1 MRFRTR
7 HSTTLLLLS
16 LTVGAGLQTA
26 QTDSPA
32 EAVAV
37 VNGSPITEAE
47 YGSYLIETVGKR
59 PLRGLVNR
67 KLAVAE
73 AERLGIQIEESAV
86 QAAFDEIWST
96 LLERWQGDETKAKA
110 ELERQGFT
118 AATYRRL
125 VEGSRRHELIVDAIC
140 RATREV
146 TQEAIRKRF
155 ENEYGPDGKR
165 VEVRH
170 IFLASSRI
178 EAELR
183 ESTSKEPT
191 PASIRAEL
199 DRRITELLANLKSG
213 ADFEALVRV
222 HSHDTRTHAHG
233 GKLTPEAV
241 SVLGDTFHGAV
252 RSAAVGLPAGPVF
265 TANGAHLIEVTSRV
279 TTRFEDV
286 QEQLAEQLKN
296 APADHAERGSL
307 ENRLFG
313 AAQIEGL

>member
-1 MRFRTR
+1 MSSRTR
-7 HSTTLLLLS
+7 QSTVLLLLS
-16 LTVGAGLQTA
+16 LIVGLGLQTA
-26 QTDSPA
+26 QSDSPA
-32 EAVAV
+32 DSIAT
-37 VNGSPITEAE
+37 VNGSAISEAE

-59 PLRGLVNR
+59 PLRGLINR
-67 KLAVAE
+67 KLAAAE
-73 AERLGIQIEESAV
+73 AEKLGIEIEDSAV

-96 LLERWQGDETKAKA
+96 LLERWQGDETKAKV

-118 AATYRRL
+118 VATYRRL

-146 TQEAIRKRF
+146 TQDAIRKRF
-155 ENEYGPDGKR
+155 ENEYGPGGKR

-170 IFLASSRI
+170 IFLATSRV

-183 ESTSKEPT
+183 DSTSQEPT

-199 DRRITELLANLKSG
+199 DRRITELLGNLGSG
-213 ADFEALVRV
+213 ADFEALARV
-222 HSHDTRTHAHG
+222 HSHDKRTHAHG

-241 SVLGDTFHGAV
+241 SVLGETFDGAV
-252 RSAAVGLPAGPVF
+252 RSAAVGLPTGPVF

-296 APADHAERGSL
+296 APADHAEQGSL
-307 ENRLFG
+307 ENRLFE